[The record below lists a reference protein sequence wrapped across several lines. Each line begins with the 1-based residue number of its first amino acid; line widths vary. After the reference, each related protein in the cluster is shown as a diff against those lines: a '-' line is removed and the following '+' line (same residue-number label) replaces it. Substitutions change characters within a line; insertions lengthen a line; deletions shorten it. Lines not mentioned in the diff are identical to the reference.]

1 MPQEYKRKY
10 AKSEVSSLSKQGKK
24 DNNNNGQEKEKGII
38 AIEPSI
44 KTDATWISNYGEKGN
59 SLSATNHQLQDELN
73 TKEFANHGAEP
84 EVNDK
89 YESVYSEN
97 YRLRK
102 ASYKGNTVY
111 KSLIESLQ
119 MK

>member
-24 DNNNNGQEKEKGII
+24 DNTTTTDQQKENGLI

-44 KTDATWISNYGEKGN
+44 KTNATSISKYGGEGKTA
-59 SLSATNHQLQDELN
+59 SATNHQLQDELN
-73 TKEFANHGAEP
+73 KKEFANHGAEP

-89 YESVYSEN
+89 YES
-97 YRLRK
+97 
-102 ASYKGNTVY
+102 NTQR
-111 KSLIESLQ
+111 IID
-119 MK
+119 